1 MKNEE
6 WAPPDLPKGEEKNV
20 SSGLPPMPIVY
31 NVALK
36 NKGRI
41 AGAQKII
48 IK

>member
-1 MKNEE
+1 MKSEE
-6 WAPPDLPKGEEKNV
+6 WAPPGLPKGRRRNV
-20 SSGLPPMPIVY
+20 SSELPMPIVY